1 MRRREFIVLVGS
13 SAAWSAAA
21 RGQTSGPRPLVGF
34 LSAVSRERSARM
46 FGGFEQGMRELGFV
60 DGKDIEIVYRF
71 ADGHLDQL
79 PHLAKAIVEL
89 NPRVVLAA
97 VTAAAAAM
105 KEQTNT
111 IPIVCPLLGDP
122 IRLGLIESV
131 AHPGGNVTGV
141 SFRIEGLVSK
151 QLELAL
157 QLVPTATKV
166 GFLVNVATPVVL
178 DREEINGV
186 AQKAGVTLVPAEVR
200 GPNDLKGAF
209 DALAIAGVQAVVVQV
224 DALFFNE
231 RQLTAELAAKARLPT
246 VYGFRDHV
254 DAGGLLS
261 YGVNL
266 AACFH
271 RSATYVVNVLK
282 GAKPGELPVEFPTK
296 LELVI
301 NLRAAKALDLSVPP
315 TLLAIADE
323 VIE

>member
-1 MRRREFIVLVGS
+1 MRRREFIVLIGS
-13 SAAWSAAA
+13 TAAWSAAA
-21 RGQTSGPRPLVGF
+21 RGQMSNPPPLVGF

-46 FGGFEQGMRELGFV
+46 FGGFEQGLRELGFV
-60 DGKDIEIVYRF
+60 NGKNIEIAYRF

-79 PHLAKAIVEL
+79 PQLANEIVEL
-89 NPRVVLAA
+89 NPRVVLATVTPAA
-97 VTAAAAAM
+97 VAI
-105 KEQTNT
+105 KERTNA

-122 IRLGLIESV
+122 IRLGLIESM

-141 SFRIEGLVSK
+141 SFRVEGLVGK

-157 QLVPTATKV
+157 QMVPAATKV

-178 DREEINGV
+178 DREEINRV

-200 GPNDLKGAF
+200 GPNDLKAAF
-209 DALAIAGVQAVVVQV
+209 DALTIAGVQAVVVQV

-254 DAGGLLS
+254 DSGGLLS

-266 AACFH
+266 ASCFH
-271 RSATYVVNVLK
+271 RSATYVVNILR
-282 GAKPGELPVEFPTK
+282 GTKPGDLPVEFPTK

-301 NLRAAKALDLSVPP
+301 NLRAAKALDLSIPP

>member
-1 MRRREFIVLVGS
+1 MRRREFIALIGS
-13 SAAWSAAA
+13 TAAWSAAA
-21 RGQTSGPRPLVGF
+21 RGQMSNPPPLVGF

-46 FGGFEQGMRELGFV
+46 FGGFEQGLRELGFV
-60 DGKDIEIVYRF
+60 NGKNIEIAYRF

-79 PHLAKAIVEL
+79 PQLANEIVEL
-89 NPRVVLAA
+89 NPRVVLATVTPAA
-97 VTAAAAAM
+97 VAI
-105 KEQTNT
+105 KERTST

-122 IRLGLIESV
+122 IRLGLIESM

-141 SFRIEGLVSK
+141 SFRVEGLVGK

-157 QLVPTATKV
+157 QMVPAATKV

-178 DREEINGV
+178 DREEINRA

-200 GPNDLKGAF
+200 GPNDLKAAF
-209 DALAIAGVQAVVVQV
+209 

-254 DAGGLLS
+254 DSGGLLS

-266 AACFH
+266 ASCFH
-271 RSATYVVNVLK
+271 RSATYVVNILR
-282 GAKPGELPVEFPTK
+282 GTKPGDLPVEFPTK

-301 NLRAAKALDLSVPP
+301 SLRAAKALDLSIPP